1 MEKDIEKKY
10 KIGMYGGKFMP
21 FHKGHLFCVEYAV
34 KQCEKVYVLLFH
46 GGDQELEIL
55 KTRTEDWLKPA
66 NRLKQAKEAC
76 KKFNN
81 VEVVAVDTTLCKYP
95 DGREDWDKETKL
107 VLDICGQLDA
117 VYGSEPEY
125 ADYYKRAYPNAVYEI
140 IDVNRKTVPISGTAI
155 RNMNEVER
163 KKWMV

>member
-1 MEKDIEKKY
+1 MEQKKY

-21 FHKGHLFCVEYAV
+21 FHKGHLFCVEYAA

-55 KTRTEDWLKPA
+55 KTRHEDWLQPE
-66 NRLKQAKEAC
+66 NRLKRIKNAC

-81 VEVVAVDTTLCKYP
+81 VEVVPVDITSCKYP
-95 DGREDWDKETKL
+95 DGTEDWDQETRL
-107 VLDICGQLDA
+107 VLDICGPLDA

-125 ADYYKRAYPNAVYEI
+125 ADYFHRAYPKAVYEI
-140 IDVNRKTVPISGTAI
+140 IDVDRKSVPISGTAI
-155 RNMNEVER
+155 RNMNEEER
-163 KKWMV
+163 KKWIV